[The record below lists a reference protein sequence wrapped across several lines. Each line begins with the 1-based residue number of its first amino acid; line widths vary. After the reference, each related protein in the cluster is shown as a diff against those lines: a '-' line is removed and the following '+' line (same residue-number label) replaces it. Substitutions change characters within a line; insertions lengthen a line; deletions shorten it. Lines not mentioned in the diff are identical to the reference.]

1 MLATAT
7 TKLKAMAPKLGF
19 ALRETRDRLTPGRL
33 LLRELIAAEM
43 QAPLT
48 AIAGN
53 DATRLEAQ
61 VTTSRRDILAAQ
73 RLRYRVFTE
82 EYGATFDGFA
92 GIDRDRYDRHCR
104 HVVVKDRLTG
114 QVVAY
119 TRILTGE
126 RARKTGGWYS
136 AGEFDMGMVDA
147 LPGRVLE
154 IGRTC
159 VHPDY
164 RSGAAIGVLWA
175 QLARILLQE
184 GHRYLIGCASIAL
197 SEPGAGAML
206 ADLSGRVVE
215 DAHYRV
221 TPRVLLP
228 AQPVDAE
235 RQAAASPKL
244 PPLLRTYLSMGAQVC
259 GEPCWDP
266 DFNCADV
273 FILLDVR
280 AIPAR
285 YVRHFMGE
293 GTAGERTA
301 SAIGTGNGRAV
312 A

>member
-7 TKLKAMAPKLGF
+7 TKLKAIGPKLGF

-43 QAPLT
+43 QVPLT

-53 DATRLEAQ
+53 DSSRLEVL

-114 QVVAY
+114 QVIAY

-136 AGEFDMGMVDA
+136 AGEFEMDMVDA

-159 VHPDY
+159 VHPEY

-184 GHRYLIGCASIAL
+184 NHRYLIGCASIAL
-197 SEPGAGAML
+197 SEAGAGAML
-206 ADLSGRVVE
+206 ADLSGRIVD

-221 TPRVLLP
+221 TPRLSLP
-228 AQPVDAE
+228 AQPVGD
-235 RQAAASPKL
+235 SGHTKL
-244 PPLLRTYLSMGAQVC
+244 PPLLRTYLSMGAKVC
-259 GEPCWDP
+259 GAPCWDP

-273 FILLDVR
+273 FILVDVQ

-293 GTAGERTA
+293 GTASGVDIA
-301 SAIGTGNGRAV
+301 AGRAV